1 MPGNKKRVYLLLAA
15 VMAVMVII
23 EVFFAHPHYHMIW
36 NTIPGFDLIIGFAG
50 AWGLILLAK
59 VAMAKL
65 LQREEDY
72 YESDVCGGFEGSDA
86 RCGTSA
92 KDGDSNA

>member
-1 MPGNKKRVYLLLAA
+1 MLLAA
-15 VMAVMVII
+15 VMVVMVIA

-36 NTIPGFDLIIGFAG
+36 NTIPGFDIIIGFAG

-65 LQREEDY
+65 LQRDENY
-72 YESDVCGGFEGSDA
+72 YDD
-86 RCGTSA
+86 